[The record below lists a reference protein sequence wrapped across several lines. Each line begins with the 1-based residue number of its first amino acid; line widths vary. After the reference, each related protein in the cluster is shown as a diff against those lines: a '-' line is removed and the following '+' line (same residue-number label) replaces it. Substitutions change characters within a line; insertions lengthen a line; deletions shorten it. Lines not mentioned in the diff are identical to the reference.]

1 MQIKLPQICWT
12 SCVQRFIR
20 EITEFELSNESFLSQ
35 MMGWWVTPFW
45 VWGEVP
51 ACATIFY
58 ILSILGQN
66 DGRVHG
72 ELGTLGSSAW
82 GVENIWLLFSDCVLN
97 GRSQEMGCSFNS
109 WSCIALS
116 FSIQR
121 MHSCLLIAK
130 DGEHQRR
137 VCPMKKAEN
146 KHGTLI
152 IWIYQKT
159 QGTCKSLSISAWV
172 VSRQLTIEPV
182 C

>member
-1 MQIKLPQICWT
+1 MRAFFLRWWAGEFPHFEFGVQYLHVPQFST
-12 SCVQRFIR
+12 FYLFLVRMRVECV
-20 EITEFELSNESFLSQ
+20 ES
-35 MMGWWVTPFW
+35 WEHWVA
-45 VWGEVP
+45 VRGE
-51 ACATIFY
+51 
-58 ILSILGQN
+58 
-66 DGRVHG
+66 
-72 ELGTLGSSAW
+72 
-82 GVENIWLLFSDCVLN
+82 ENIWLLFSDCVLK

-130 DGEHQRR
+130 DGEQQRG